1 MSELLVF
8 GDEDMMKEGEQR
20 WPTEVVVSG
29 AVSGEVTIFSRESC
43 KVLLTE
49 KGQKEEGIEEEFP
62 GIIVVC
68 LTSLKQFSQP
78 FFQVNF

>member
-29 AVSGEVTIFSRESC
+29 AVSGEVTMFSRESC
-43 KVLLTE
+43 KILHTE
-49 KGQKEEGIEEEFP
+49 KGQKEDEGIEEEFP
-62 GIIVVC
+62 GRIGRGLVK
-68 LTSLKQFSQP
+68 TAE
-78 FFQVNF
+78 